1 MPVFS
6 RKMRRWLIALTLLSA
21 ILLLVIGQTFLK
33 SSLAGKMYIIYW
45 SVCMFFT
52 VLAMYLA
59 LLEVKYINTES
70 RKEFRDLLENT
81 LDEIRKNYDEK
92 IKEEIRPDKQ
102 KTEKP

>member
-1 MPVFS
+1 
-6 RKMRRWLIALTLLSA
+6 
-21 ILLLVIGQTFLK
+21 
-33 SSLAGKMYIIYW
+33 
-45 SVCMFFT
+45 MFFT

-102 KTEKP
+102 KNEKP

>member
-102 KTEKP
+102 KNEKP

>member
-1 MPVFS
+1 
-6 RKMRRWLIALTLLSA
+6 MRRWLIALTLLSA

-102 KTEKP
+102 KNEKP